1 MNTELDF
8 RQEGKII
15 VGLSGA
21 VASGK
26 TAALEEF
33 ATLGAE
39 TICADTLAAKY
50 RANLKEKLKKT
61 FGSDDKKYLAQLI
74 LQDREK
80 LKQLENMLH
89 PLIYKEAKEII
100 QNTSKKIIVF
110 AIPLLF
116 EKGLE
121 NGFDLTICVYT
132 SYQKRLKRALAR
144 GTNQNYFDWCEQTQ
158 IPMAEKANRA
168 DLIIFNEGPRVNLRD
183 KITHLMST
191 LKK

>member
-1 MNTELDF
+1 MNANLDF
-8 RQEGKII
+8 HQEGKII
-15 VGLSGA
+15 IGLSGA

-39 TICADTLAAKY
+39 TICADNLAAKY
-50 RANLKEKLKKT
+50 RNSLKEKLKGT
-61 FGSDDKKYLAQLI
+61 FGTDDKKHLAQLI

-89 PLIYKEAKEII
+89 PLIYKEAREII
-100 QNTSKKIIVF
+100 QNTSKKIVVF

-121 NGFDLTICVYT
+121 NAFDLTICVYT
-132 SYQKRLKRALAR
+132 SHQKRLKRALER
-144 GTNQNYFDWCEQTQ
+144 GTNENYFNWCEQTQ
-158 IPMAEKANRA
+158 LPMVEKANRA
-168 DLIIFNEGPRVNLRD
+168 DILIFNEGPRVNLRD
-183 KITHLMST
+183 KITRIMNI

>member
-50 RANLKEKLKKT
+50 RANLQEKLKKT

-89 PLIYKEAKEII
+89 PLIYKEAKEKI

-183 KITHLMST
+183 KITHLMSI